1 MVLVRDLKIFAGPVW
16 SKVPNCSGPVRYFIF
31 WPWSGPGFLIFP
43 IRSDSFWSV
52 KLLFYF
58 EPVKTSDIISSDVD
72 LILQKFN
79 NVPDL
84 FVKLPTGYLA
94 MKLVTCLLSRL
105 PGKVIVFGLSKE
117 ICTRIIIEHSD
128 HARIIQPG
136 KLVRHGF
143 LIHTPYC
150 PLMAIAYKF

>member
-1 MVLVRDLKIFAGPVW
+1 M
-16 SKVPNCSGPVRYFIF
+16 
-31 WPWSGPGFLIFP
+31 
-43 IRSDSFWSV
+43 
-52 KLLFYF
+52 
-58 EPVKTSDIISSDVD
+58 KTSDIISSDLD

-117 ICTRIIIEHSD
+117 ICTRIIIEHTD
-128 HARIIQPG
+128 NARIIQRG

-143 LIHTPYC
+143 
-150 PLMAIAYKF
+150 